1 MPYDPARHHRRS
13 IRLHGYDYSRAGA
26 YFVTILVK
34 NRECLFGEV
43 AAERGEMHLSEI
55 GRVVQLVWDELPG
68 RYPVVELDA
77 FVVMPNH
84 VHGIIVIS
92 GDTGP
97 VGAIHELPLH
107 ELPAVGAIH
116 ELPLHELPAVGAIH
130 ESPLLHESPLQDR
143 AQRRQMLLP
152 KIVGYFKMNAAKR
165 ANEIRS
171 ASGAPLWQ
179 RNYYEHI
186 IRDDA
191 DLRRI
196 REYIANNPLKWELD
210 QLHPANPSK
219 W

>member
-1 MPYDPARHHRRS
+1 MPYDPNRHHRRS
-13 IRLHGYDYSRAGA
+13 IRLRGYDYSQAGA
-26 YFVTILVK
+26 YFITIVAK
-34 NRECLFGEV
+34 NRERLFGE
-43 AAERGEMHLSEI
+43 AANGEMRLNEI
-55 GRVVQLVWDELPG
+55 GRVVQTAWDELPG
-68 RYPVVELDA
+68 RYPSVELDA

-107 ELPAVGAIH
+107 ELP
-116 ELPLHELPAVGAIH
+116 LHELPAAGAIH
-130 ESPLLHESPLQDR
+130 ESPPHESPLQDR
-143 AQRRQMLLP
+143 VQRRKMLLP

-165 ANEIRS
+165 ANEIRL
-171 ASGAPLWQ
+171 ASGVPLWQ

-186 IRDDA
+186 IRNEA

-210 QLHPANPSK
+210 QLHPSR
-219 W
+219 